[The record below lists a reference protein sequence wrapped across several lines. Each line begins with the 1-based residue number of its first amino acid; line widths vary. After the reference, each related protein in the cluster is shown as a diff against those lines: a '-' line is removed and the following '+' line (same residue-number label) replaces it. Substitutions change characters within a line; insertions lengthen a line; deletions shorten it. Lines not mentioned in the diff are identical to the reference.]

1 MVDFIKEFLDGKY
14 GHLSKNANKDEA
26 KEDKEMQD
34 MISKLGIK
42 MRKSYTGL
50 MIIYIKK
57 GIAHWIRDK
66 DEIVEPSAHTLH
78 FQGDSK
84 QKTMV
89 GGIASMSVTAYL
101 LFMVY
106 TNGSKLIGKDD
117 NQITSLM
124 EQMNYE

>member
-1 MVDFIKEFLDGKY
+1 
-14 GHLSKNANKDEA
+14 
-26 KEDKEMQD
+26 
-34 MISKLGIK
+34 
-42 MRKSYTGL
+42 
-50 MIIYIKK
+50 
-57 GIAHWIRDK
+57 
-66 DEIVEPSAHTLH
+66 
-78 FQGDSK
+78 
-84 QKTMV
+84 MV